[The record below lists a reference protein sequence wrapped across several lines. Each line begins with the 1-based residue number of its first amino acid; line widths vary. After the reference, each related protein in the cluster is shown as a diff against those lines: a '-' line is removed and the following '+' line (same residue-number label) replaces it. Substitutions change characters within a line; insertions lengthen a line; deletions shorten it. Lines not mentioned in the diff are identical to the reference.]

1 MEERDITAVKAR
13 HQRDAQEVDRME
25 VTVMMGV
32 EKIAVIK
39 TRVNAESVEA
49 VEARQKMMKLLV

>member
-49 VEARQKMMKLLV
+49 VEAHQKMMKPLD